1 MKNNKDLSTNITKVM
16 GVYLVLILALITYIV
31 YFSVFKSPEIA
42 EMPNNTRL
50 WAKRNEVLRGTIYD
64 RDKNALTSGERTGTL
79 TQSREYLYGD
89 LYAHALGYV
98 SEKYGLTG
106 LEKLYDSEL
115 TNYQTVSL
123 QSFLSS
129 LDIKKELENRDES
142 DKKVGNSLITTLDT
156 DIQRAAYQG
165 VGANKGSVVALNPKT
180 GEILASVSKPT
191 YDPNDLDT
199 AISKANQGDSTFAMI
214 NRAVAGMYPPGSTFK
229 VVTLA
234 SALENLA
241 GVTDR
246 TFNDTG
252 KLDLGGG
259 YVLPNYGGNVY
270 GKINLKKALSVSSNI
285 VFGQLALELGNDK
298 LKETAEKFG
307 FNQDTPANGVIIDN
321 SRFPKLDKN
330 EKGNIA
336 QTGIG
341 QSSILSTPM
350 QMALVAATIAN
361 DGVMMEPR
369 LVNEVID
376 KNGNTVKTI
385 QPKQI
390 RRVLDSGNASIIKDY
405 MKGVVDDKV
414 NSSWSYFKG
423 TNAAGKTGTAET
435 GVDGETPHS
444 WFIGFAPA
452 DDPQIA
458 VAVIV
463 ENGGVGS
470 GIAAKIAGSVINTA
484 LGR

>member
-1 MKNNKDLSTNITKVM
+1 MKNNKDLSKNITKVM

-31 YFSVFKSPEIA
+31 YFSVFKSPNIA
-42 EMPNNTRL
+42 EMSNNTRL

-64 RDKNALTSGERTGTL
+64 KDKNALTTGERTGEL
-79 TQSREYLYGD
+79 TQSRQYVYGD
-89 LYAHALGYV
+89 LYAHVLGYV
-98 SEKYGLTG
+98 NEKYGLTG

-123 QSFLSS
+123 KTFLSS

-142 DKKVGNSLITTLDT
+142 DKKIGNSLITSLDT
-156 DIQRAAYQG
+156 DIQKAAYQSL
-165 VGANKGSVVALNPKT
+165 GANKGSVVALNPKT

-191 YDPNDLDT
+191 YDPNDLDA
-199 AISKANQGDSTFAMI
+199 AITKANQGDPNFAML
-214 NRAVAGMYPPGSTFK
+214 NRAVSGMYPPGSTFK

-234 SALENLA
+234 SALENIS
-241 GVTDR
+241 GVINR

-270 GKINLKKALSVSSNI
+270 GKINLRKALSVSSNI
-285 VFGQLALELGNDK
+285 VFGELAIELGNDK

-307 FNQDTPANGVIIDN
+307 FNKDTPANGVVIEN
-321 SRFPKLDKN
+321 SRFPTLDRS

-341 QSSILSTPM
+341 QSSILATPM
-350 QMALVAATIAN
+350 EMALVAATIAN
-361 DGVMMEPR
+361 DGVMMEPK

-385 QPKQI
+385 QPKEI
-390 RRVLDSGNASIIKDY
+390 RRVLDTGVAATVKDY

-414 NSSWSYFKG
+414 NSSWSFFKG

-435 GVDGETPHS
+435 GVDSDTPHS

-452 DDPQIA
+452 EDPQIA

-470 GIAAKIAGSVINTA
+470 GIATKVAGSVINTA